1 MIRGRA
7 LLALVGLLAVA
18 LTAPASAQV
27 TEPPGDSEFATT
39 DHYVLHRSSVPVIKG
54 QPVRLYVREKVL
66 RDTPPSKGAVL
77 FVHGA
82 TYPTETA
89 FDLPYEDYSWME
101 DMAAAGFQVFSVDM
115 EGYGRSSRPWPME
128 DPCNLSAANQLV
140 LIPDVIAAPCDP
152 SHPFALTTNRS
163 DIDALDRVVDFIR
176 SRGDVD
182 RVNLVGWSQGG
193 TRTGGYAAAHPDKV
207 DRMVLLAPAYDRN
220 SPAETPAI
228 QPAGAPFAIQTKAGF
243 TARWDAQV
251 SCEGQFDPAAREA
264 MWQQNLEFDPVGAT
278 WGPGV
283 VRRPI
288 NAGGGWNRAAAA
300 RVKAPTL
307 LLEGDLDI
315 DVVPER
321 VRELYEDLG
330 SRHKVF
336 ALIHCNSHF
345 SAVESD
351 YRQLQK
357 AAREWLLEERVAG
370 KRRGTVP
377 LG

>member
-1 MIRGRA
+1 MMRGTRA
-7 LLALVGLLAVA
+7 LALVGLLVVA
-18 LTAPASAQV
+18 LATPASAQV
-27 TEPPGDSEFATT
+27 DVGPGRSTFSTT
-39 DHYVLHRSSVPVIKG
+39 DHYVLHRSSVPVISG

-66 RDTPPSKGAVL
+66 SGAQPSKGAVL

-101 DMAAAGFQVFSVDM
+101 DMAEAGFQVFSVDM

-128 DPCNLSAANQLV
+128 DPCNLSAPNQLI
-140 LIPDVIAAPCDP
+140 LIPDLIPAPCEP
-152 SHPFALTTNRS
+152 SHPFQLTTNRS
-163 DIDALDRVVDFIR
+163 DVDALNRVVDFIR
-176 SRGDVD
+176 ARADVD

-193 TRTGGYAAAHPDKV
+193 TRTGGFAAAHPEKV
-207 DRMVLLAPAYDRN
+207 DRLVLLAPAYQRD
-220 SPAETPAI
+220 SPAEPPET

-251 SCEGQFDPAAREA
+251 SCDKQFDPAAREA

-307 LLEGDLDI
+307 FLEGDLDI
-315 DVVPER
+315 DVPPEQ
-321 VRELYEDLG
+321 VRMLYDDLG
-330 SRHKVF
+330 SRQKVF

-345 SAVESD
+345 SPVESD
-351 YRQLQK
+351 YGLLQK
-357 AAREWLLEERVAG
+357 AAREWLLENRVAG
-370 KRRGTVP
+370 KRRGIVRV
-377 LG
+377 G